1 MKTITTTTNKQTSF
15 KIEVRKNCKMYD
27 QSRSVFACSSMYI
40 YLLHAFIYIF
50 ISDNFSTQYLLKHQK
65 ELEAKEEEAVA
76 EVPAKEEEQEE
87 VLEHPEAPLSRLI
100 LSPTALEIDSIPS
113 RKSSMLVKKDPKL
126 RRSNGQRGRWRR
138 SLPTN
143 KLWCP

>member
-1 MKTITTTTNKQTSF
+1 MFI
-15 KIEVRKNCKMYD
+15 
-27 QSRSVFACSSMYI
+27 YI
-40 YLLHAFIYIF
+40 YLLHTFIYIF

-76 EVPAKEEEQEE
+76 EVPAKEEEEEQEE

-143 KLWCP
+143 KLWCH

>member
-1 MKTITTTTNKQTSF
+1 MEFLFFFFYYLFSF

-50 ISDNFSTQYLLKHQK
+50 ISDNFSTQCLLKHQE

-100 LSPTALEIDSIPS
+100 LSPTALEIDSIPL
-113 RKSSMLVKKDPKL
+113 RKSSMVVKKDPQL
-126 RRSNGQRGRWRR
+126 R
-138 SLPTN
+138 SLPTS
-143 KLWCP
+143 KLWCH

>member
-65 ELEAKEEEAVA
+65 ELEAKEEEAVT
-76 EVPAKEEEQEE
+76 EVPATEEEEDKEE

-126 RRSNGQRGRWRR
+126 RRSNWQ
-138 SLPTN
+138 
-143 KLWCP
+143 